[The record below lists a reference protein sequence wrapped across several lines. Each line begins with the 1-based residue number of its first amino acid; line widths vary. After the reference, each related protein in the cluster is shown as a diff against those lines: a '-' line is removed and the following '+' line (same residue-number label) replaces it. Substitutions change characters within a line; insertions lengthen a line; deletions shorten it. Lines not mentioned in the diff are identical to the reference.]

1 MRGGRSDG
9 RRGARA
15 GKWSWLLWPVLVFVV
30 WRVVHGGVVALR
42 GSGPVTA
49 TTAFDGAFYLSLL
62 REGYVA
68 PPGGYDEFSNV
79 AFFPGLVWLTEAV
92 LLVIRDETAAVL
104 LVANGTALAAFVT
117 VAGAC
122 RAWGDAGLARRAVV
136 ALALVP
142 TSYYLWMY
150 YTEALLVACTAGAA
164 WASARG
170 RHGLALP
177 VLALAATSRTVG
189 VVVGPCLALVRVV
202 RLRRLDAVSV
212 GYVAAS
218 AAGLAAVLVR
228 QQVELGDAFG
238 WTRAQDAWGRGLAP
252 PWVPFTGA
260 VRLILGPGGQPG
272 VLLDLLVTVAAGVGV
287 VVLAVLASRRRM
299 PGEAALLAG
308 ALWLVPLLSTL
319 LSSSVRFVL
328 GAWPL
333 LLLPARWW
341 PVWPLWW
348 RVLVLLGSAALG
360 LVLLDRLGRGVF
372 TA

>member
-1 MRGGRSDG
+1 MF
-9 RRGARA
+9 A
-15 GKWSWLLWPVLVFVV
+15 V
-30 WRVVHGGVVALR
+30 WRLVHAVVVLAA

-49 TTAFDGAFYLSLL
+49 TVAFDGAFYLSLL

-68 PPGGYDEFSNV
+68 PAGGYDEFSNV
-79 AFFPGLVWLTEAV
+79 AFFPGLVWLTE
-92 LLVIRDETAAVL
+92 LVALVVRDETAAVL

-122 RAWGDAGLARRAVV
+122 RAWTDAAVARRAVV

-142 TSYYLWMY
+142 SSHYLWMY

-189 VVVGPCLALVRVV
+189 VVVGPCLAVVRVV
-202 RLRRLDAVSV
+202 RLRRVDLVSV

-218 AAGLAAVLVR
+218 AAGLAAVMVR
-228 QQVELGDAFG
+228 HQVELGDPLA
-238 WTRAQDAWGRGLAP
+238 WTRAQEAWGRGLAP
-252 PWVPFTGA
+252 PWVPVVGA
-260 VRLILGPGGQPG
+260 LRLVAGPGAQPG
-272 VLLDLLVTVAAGVGV
+272 VLLDLVVTAAAGAGV
-287 VVLAVLASRRRM
+287 VVLAVLVRRGRV
-299 PGEAALLAG
+299 PGEPMVLAG
-308 ALWLVPLLSTL
+308 AMWLVPLLSTL

-348 RVLVLLGSAALG
+348 RLLVLAGSAGLG
-360 LVLLDRLGRGVF
+360 LVLLERLGRGVF